1 MPTLS
6 ERTYDTP
13 HGPGRI
19 VSRRSDRAWATL
31 VLTHGAGGGIE
42 SHDLDVLTRG
52 LPRLGIGVV
61 RIEMPW
67 RTAGKRIAPAP
78 SVLDASFTA
87 LVDHLRPRVPMFVG
101 GRSAG
106 ARVACRRGRA
116 LGAVGVV
123 ALAFPLHPPG
133 KPERSRVDEL
143 LGAGVPTL
151 VVQGANDPFGAP
163 AEFPPGHG
171 ALPLSMVV
179 LPGADHALKVARR
192 ADPDQAAID
201 AALVDGVHAFVRRR
215 VGRDRPSGE

>member
-1 MPTLS
+1 MPTIS
-6 ERTYDTP
+6 ERTYGTP

-19 VSRRSDRAWATL
+19 VSRRSDHPWATL

-42 SHDLDVLTRG
+42 SRDLEVLARG
-52 LPRLGIGVV
+52 LPKLGIGVV

-67 RTAGKRIAPAP
+67 RTAGKRIASAP

-87 LVDHLRPRVPMFVG
+87 LADHLRPRVPLFVG

-133 KPERSRVDEL
+133 RPERSRVDEL

-151 VVQGANDPFGAP
+151 VVQGANDPFGTP
-163 AEFPPGHG
+163 AEFPS
-171 ALPLSMVV
+171 ATTMVV
-179 LPGADHALKVARR
+179 LPGADHALKVAKR
-192 ADPDQAAID
+192 ADPGQAAVD
-201 AALVDGVHAFVRRR
+201 ALLVDGVHEFVRRR
-215 VGRDRPSGE
+215 VGREVPSGE